1 MMNMNQEYQD
11 KIDKYLLGQMSDTES
26 LNFEKEM
33 AEDKDLMEQLEF
45 TKNVKDAISGRNRRL
60 AQIREWK
67 EAYEAKNASEVE
79 IKDRIAKRH
88 YLYLVSGI
96 AAIFIVGFF
105 LFSPIVF
112 NTDSSSEHPIS
123 VNVSSLRSGVDNTDI
138 AKMINEGNYDL
149 ALVKIEE
156 KVRKQ
161 ETEKSRTEQGKDN
174 IDEEEYSF
182 LREVHEIQMD
192 ELSLL
197 KAYALI
203 GLKRSE
209 EAMSILDGIR
219 QRDSKFKAQADSL
232 YHLYK

>member
-1 MMNMNQEYQD
+1 MNQEYQD

-79 IKDRIAKRH
+79 IKNRIAKRH

-112 NTDSSSEHPIS
+112 NTDSNSEHPIS

-174 IDEEEYSF
+174 IDEEEYSY
-182 LREVHEIQMD
+182 LQEVHEIQMD

>member
-11 KIDKYLLGQMSDTES
+11 KIDKYLLGQMSETES

-79 IKDRIAKRH
+79 IKNKTAKRH

-112 NTDSSSEHPIS
+112 NTDRSSEHPIS
-123 VNVSSLRSGVDNTDI
+123 VNVSSLRSGEDNTDI

-149 ALVKIEE
+149 NILLRWRIP
-156 KVRKQ
+156 
-161 ETEKSRTEQGKDN
+161 SRILIASSDR
-174 IDEEEYSF
+174 
-182 LREVHEIQMD
+182 LRPI
-192 ELSLL
+192 
-197 KAYALI
+197 KAYAFSRL
-203 GLKRSE
+203 SS
-209 EAMSILDGIR
+209 SICI
-219 QRDSKFKAQADSL
+219 S
-232 YHLYK
+232 

>member
-1 MMNMNQEYQD
+1 MNQEYQD

-45 TKNVKDAISGRNRRL
+45 TKNVKDAIVGRNRRL
-60 AQIREWK
+60 AQIKEWK

-79 IKDRIAKRH
+79 VKNRIAKRH

-112 NTDSSSEHPIS
+112 DTDSSSEHPIS
-123 VNVSSLRSGVDNTDI
+123 VNVSSLRNGEDNTDI

-149 ALVKIEE
+149 ALSKIERKE
-156 KVRKQ
+156 KDLESDKLQMERERVNMD
-161 ETEKSRTEQGKDN
+161 T
-174 IDEEEYSF
+174 EEYVY
-182 LREVHEIQMD
+182 LQEVHEIQKD

-219 QRDSKFKAQADSL
+219 QRNSMFKSQADSL

>member
-1 MMNMNQEYQD
+1 MNQEYQD
-11 KIDKYLLGQMSDTES
+11 KIDKYLLGQMSETDS

-33 AEDKDLMEQLEF
+33 AEDKDLKEQFEF
-45 TKNVKDAISGRNRRL
+45 TKNVKDAIAGRNRRL
-60 AQIREWK
+60 AQINEWK

-79 IKDRIAKRH
+79 IKNRIAKRH

-112 NTDSSSEHPIS
+112 DTDSSSEHPIS

-149 ALVKIEE
+149 ALSKIEQKE
-156 KVRKQ
+156 KDL
-161 ETEKSRTEQGKDN
+161 ESEKLEMERERANMDK
-174 IDEEEYSF
+174 EEYSY
-182 LREVHEIQMD
+182 LQEVHEIQMD

-203 GLKRSE
+203 GLKWPE
-209 EAMSILDGIR
+209 EAMRILDGIR
-219 QRDSKFKAQADSL
+219 QRNSKFKSQADSL
-232 YHLYK
+232 YHLYR

>member
-1 MMNMNQEYQD
+1 MNQEYQD
-11 KIDKYLLGQMSDTES
+11 KIDKYLLGQMSDTDS

-33 AEDKDLMEQLEF
+33 AEDKDLKEQYEF
-45 TKNVKDAISGRNRRL
+45 TKNVKDAIAGRNRRL
-60 AQIREWK
+60 AQITEWK
-67 EAYEAKNASEVE
+67 EAYEAKNAPEVE
-79 IKDRIAKRH
+79 IKNRIAKRH
-88 YLYLVSGI
+88 YLYLISGI

-112 NTDSSSEHPIS
+112 DADSSSEHPIS
-123 VNVSSLRSGVDNTDI
+123 VNVSSLRSGEDNTDI
-138 AKMINEGNYDL
+138 AKMINEGNYDF

-161 ETEKSRTEQGKDN
+161 ETEKLRTEQGKDN
-174 IDEEEYSF
+174 MDEEEYSY
-182 LREVHEIQMD
+182 LQEVHEIQMD